1 MRMPAHEFASNIFV
15 VEFVRYSSKLLPKMS
30 LCTSRLV
37 VVFAI
42 LLLMAN
48 PGSAAQATA
57 TNRPPARPLTIAEL
71 RQKAMDGDKASQVKL
86 ADAFL
91 RERWP
96 AEALDWY
103 KKAADQ
109 GSMEAIFRVG
119 QLLSAGA
126 PGTPATQT
134 VQAVPTEGIQW
145 VYRAATNNFA
155 EALSA
160 MSMAYRKGTGVKKDA
175 AQAYAWLQLYTD
187 SPTADK
193 KAHEQLDEMA
203 LKMDFTALQEGK
215 RLVDQC
221 KAGLWPKLSQE
232 VKVQATAP
240 FKPVLSGIT
249 LGNPPTALL
258 NGKIVEPG
266 DSITISNKTIKCLKI
281 EKDSILVQVE
291 GEDRPRSVWIK

>member
-1 MRMPAHEFASNIFV
+1 MN
-15 VEFVRYSSKLLPKMS
+15 
-30 LCTSRLV
+30 LCTSRLA
-37 VVFAI
+37 VVFSI
-42 LLLMAN
+42 LLLFAS
-48 PGSAAQATA
+48 PGLAAQA
-57 TNRPPARPLTIAEL
+57 TNRPPTRPLTIAEL
-71 RQKAMDGDKASQVKL
+71 RQKAMDGDMASQVKL

-103 KKAADQ
+103 KRAADQ
-109 GSMEAIFRVG
+109 GSVEAIFRVG
-119 QLLSAGA
+119 QILSAGV

-134 VQAVPTEGIQW
+134 VQAAPLEGIQLI
-145 VYRAATNNFA
+145 YRAATNNFA

-160 MSMAYRKGTGVKKDA
+160 MSLAYRKGTGVKKDA
-175 AQAYAWLQLYTD
+175 AQAYAWLQLYAE
-187 SPTADK
+187 SPTAAK
-193 KAHEQLDEMA
+193 NAREQLDEMA
-203 LKMDFTALQEGK
+203 LKMDFAALNEAK

-221 KAGLWPKLSQE
+221 KAGLWPKLNQDAP
-232 VKVQATAP
+232 VKATVA

-258 NGKIVEPG
+258 NGRIIEPG

-291 GEDRPRSVWIK
+291 GEERPRSIWLK